1 MRFCGTPKRCLMVKG
16 REFNNMQKAPTHPI
30 VKRILDVLD
39 ERGKTKTEL
48 ANMLNASPSLIT
60 KWKNAGY
67 MPPVESIVDVCKFL
81 NVSIEYIL
89 TGNGSNINTAEI
101 AKPDLSKDEN
111 ELVTYYRKMS
121 TPQKGK
127 VLGEVKATV
136 HKEQLL
142 Y

>member
-1 MRFCGTPKRCLMVKG
+1 MPKK
-16 REFNNMQKAPTHPI
+16 PTHPI
-30 VKRILDVLD
+30 VQRILEVLD

-67 MPPVESIVDVCKFL
+67 MPPVESIVDICNFL
-81 NVSIEYIL
+81 NVSIEYVL
-89 TGNGSNINTAEI
+89 TGKGSNITKEQFANPNLDKEE
-101 AKPDLSKDEN
+101 K

-127 VLGEVKATV
+127 LLGTIKATV

>member
-1 MRFCGTPKRCLMVKG
+1 MAHK
-16 REFNNMQKAPTHPI
+16 PTHPI
-30 VKRILDVLD
+30 VQRILEVLD
-39 ERGKTKTEL
+39 ERGKTKSEL

-67 MPPVESIVDVCKFL
+67 MPPIESIVDICKFL
-81 NVSIEYIL
+81 NVSIEYVL
-89 TGNGSNINTAEI
+89 TGKGSNITKEELKNPNLNKEET
-101 AKPDLSKDEN
+101 

-121 TPQKGK
+121 TPQKGQL
-127 VLGEVKATV
+127 LGTVKATV

>member
-1 MRFCGTPKRCLMVKG
+1 MKK
-16 REFNNMQKAPTHPI
+16 PTHPI
-30 VKRILDVLD
+30 VQRILDVLE

-67 MPPVESIVDVCKFL
+67 MPPVESIVDICKFL
-81 NVSIEYIL
+81 NVSLEYIL
-89 TGNGSNINTAEI
+89 TGNGSSINTEMI
-101 AKPDLSKDEN
+101 ANPELNKDEK

-121 TPQKGK
+121 TAQKGK
-127 VLGEVKATV
+127 ILGQIKATV
-136 HKEQLL
+136 HKEQLI